1 MQLSKTYVWLLAS
14 QLLLALLMLCATW
27 QFFDKSARLYLIG
40 VPVLYQLLMLLKGY
54 NFWREG
60 QNTLAWGLTVVMPL
74 VGLATVYFVLQAN
87 R

>member
-14 QLLLALLMLCATW
+14 QLLLALLMLCAAW

-54 NFWREG
+54 NFWRKG

-74 VGLATVYFVLQAN
+74 AGLVTVYFVLQAN

>member
-14 QLLLALLMLCATW
+14 QLLLALLILCTAW
-27 QFFDKSARLYLIG
+27 QVFDKSARLYLIG
-40 VPVLYQLLMLLKGY
+40 VPVLYQLLMILKGY
-54 NFWREG
+54 SFWRKG

-74 VGLATVYFVLQAN
+74 VVLAIIYFVLQTN